1 MIRIGEPSNYELYY
15 VADGEEAIKI
25 HQAGL
30 PPEWKDYEGNLYFK
44 REKVRK
50 ILNKIKIVINLTIL
64 YIIND
69 RRE

>member
-30 PPEWKDYEGNLYFK
+30 PPEWKDYEGNLCFK
-44 REKVRK
+44 KGKKLEK
-50 ILNKIKIVINLTIL
+50 ILNKIKNR
-64 YIIND
+64 Y
-69 RRE
+69 